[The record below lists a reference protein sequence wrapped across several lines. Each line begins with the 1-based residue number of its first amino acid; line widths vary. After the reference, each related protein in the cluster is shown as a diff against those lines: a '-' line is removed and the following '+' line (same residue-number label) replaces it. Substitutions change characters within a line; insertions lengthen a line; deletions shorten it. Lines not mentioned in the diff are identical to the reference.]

1 MNVDPR
7 LVGAILQNDFCSFI
21 RAIFPVVS
29 PGAAFAP
36 NWHVEAIAYQLTRAL
51 KGEIKRLIITVPPR
65 SLKSICASVAF
76 PAFVLGHDPT
86 RRIIC
91 VSYAEALARKHAN
104 DCRALMRSTLYHRLF
119 RNTLISNAKDTELE
133 FATTRGGNR
142 LATSIGGTLTGRGGN
157 LIVIDDPLKPQDA
170 YSEAARENAK
180 QWYSNTLL
188 SRLDDKTKDAI
199 IVVMQR
205 LHLDDLVGHLLE
217 QEGWTHLN
225 LPAIAESEFRV
236 PLGPG
241 RYHLR
246 RVGELLHPEREPR
259 EVLDEFKRSMGSLD
273 FAAQYQQEPV
283 AEGGEAAMLV
293 GNTSGVS
300 IKRCVVHQSL
310 PHITIT
316 FTPWRRNSV
325 IQEARARAAEPGSL
339 DPDNV
344 SELLIGRLQRASFPS
359 KTSTRRCACSSV
371 CDRSASAFCR
381 RYSAVCRSGSTR
393 CTLPPPAATLAV
405 PTSRASS
412 ASLRWGSE

>member
-1 MNVDPR
+1 MTNSVVRSWPFR
-7 LVGAILQNDFCSFI
+7 LVTI
-21 RAIFPVVS
+21 
-29 PGAAFAP
+29 
-36 NWHVEAIAYQLTRAL
+36 
-51 KGEIKRLIITVPPR
+51 
-65 SLKSICASVAF
+65 
-76 PAFVLGHDPT
+76 PT
-86 RRIIC
+86 R
-91 VSYAEALARKHAN
+91 S
-104 DCRALMRSTLYHRLF
+104 MRSHRRWIAL
-119 RNTLISNAKDTELE
+119 
-133 FATTRGGNR
+133 
-142 LATSIGGTLTGRGGN
+142 SI
-157 LIVIDDPLKPQDA
+157 
-170 YSEAARENAK
+170 
-180 QWYSNTLL
+180 
-188 SRLDDKTKDAI
+188 
-199 IVVMQR
+199 
-205 LHLDDLVGHLLE
+205 
-217 QEGWTHLN
+217 
-225 LPAIAESEFRV
+225 
-236 PLGPG
+236 
-241 RYHLR
+241 
-246 RVGELLHPEREPR
+246 
-259 EVLDEFKRSMGSLD
+259 
-273 FAAQYQQEPV
+273 
-283 AEGGEAAMLV
+283 GEAAMLV